1 MALANLIERIE
12 SKLDSRD
19 PSKVLAVAMIAL
31 SDPAC
36 TTTRWEDID
45 LRNAE
50 LKFLSFIEQ
59 YSAVAGEL
67 ESLASQTPSEFDPQH
82 IWTMI
87 RAIKV
92 QSKLIDLFFA
102 NETAGVVRDRKEQLS

>member
-1 MALANLIERIE
+1 MVLANLIERIE

-19 PSKVLAVAMIAL
+19 PSKVLAIAMIAL
-31 SDPAC
+31 ADPSC
-36 TTTRWEDID
+36 TTTRWEDDD

-50 LKFLSFIEQ
+50 LKFLSLVEQ
-59 YSAVAGEL
+59 YSAVTGEL

-92 QSKLIDLFFA
+92 QSKFIDLFFA
-102 NETAGVVRDRKEQLS
+102 NETRADVQDRKEQLS